1 MNDAR
6 RDRPQAAEENTQIP
20 QRCGPREGRGA
31 PELLSAGVA
40 APPSARNLLEPAP
53 PASAPGCG
61 AGPARAHLC
70 SCLFSKERKKRMN
83 KVESACS
90 DFCQK
95 KKKKDKGEG
104 RVRNEDK
111 HASSPLPPPPGDL
124 QDWPAAGSQEPAP
137 PAPPAQPGVQELEA
151 RRSLFPHPKRG

>member
-1 MNDAR
+1 MNDAG
-6 RDRPQAAEENTQIP
+6 RDRPQAAEGNTQIL
-20 QRCGPREGRGA
+20 QRSGPREGRGA

-40 APPSARNLLEPAP
+40 APPSARNPLELAP

-95 KKKKDKGEG
+95 KKKRQRGRKGQ
-104 RVRNEDK
+104 K
-111 HASSPLPPPPGDL
+111 
-124 QDWPAAGSQEPAP
+124 
-137 PAPPAQPGVQELEA
+137 
-151 RRSLFPHPKRG
+151 